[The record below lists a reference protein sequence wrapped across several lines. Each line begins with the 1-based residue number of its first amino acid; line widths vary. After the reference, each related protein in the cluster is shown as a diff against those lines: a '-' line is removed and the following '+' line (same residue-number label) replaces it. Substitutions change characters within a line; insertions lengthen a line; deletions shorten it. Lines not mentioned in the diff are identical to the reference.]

1 MSLHYASMKTE
12 DLRPDVLPAHSPQLV
27 PAAQR
32 LEQGPPCE
40 HLGWGKLPLW
50 EGIQRD
56 HKLQAAMGNAGG
68 ELVCRMRFEPAG
80 VGLLQRGHVRS
91 HPMPLVPTRCSSCSP
106 LDYAP
111 HFSRGSS
118 LVLLSVACAGL
129 AAGGET

>member
-56 HKLQAAMGNAGG
+56 HELQARQPWGMLAESWCAGCA
-68 ELVCRMRFEPAG
+68 LN
-80 VGLLQRGHVRS
+80 
-91 HPMPLVPTRCSSCSP
+91 PLESV
-106 LDYAP
+106 
-111 HFSRGSS
+111 FSREAMSGATLCHLSPPGA
-118 LVLLSVACAGL
+118 LVAVR
-129 AAGGET
+129 